1 MLLRTTMALF
11 LAMLLPGTALAQAI
25 VVGTDWQ
32 SVTAT
37 TAQGNLDGTTVEV
50 TNIGVAGSDPF
61 IDAFDLSGPDY
72 DPFALLA
79 DQECLDYSFDQN
91 WTATFSSPVTDLLLY
106 CKFWRGP
113 NPGAPPTFRYEFDQP
128 FTIVAGLGAATV
140 SGNELQLP
148 TNSFHDGILRFSGPV
163 STLSQI
169 SNNAN
174 SGSRQALTFGFAF
187 EVVDNEASSFSAV
200 KSLYR

>member
-1 MLLRTTMALF
+1 MLHRTAMVLL

-32 SVTAT
+32 SVTT
-37 TAQGNLDGTTVEV
+37 STAQGNLDGITVEV
-50 TNIGVAGSDPF
+50 TDIGVAGSAPL
-61 IDAFDLSGPDY
+61 IDAFNLSGPEY
-72 DPFALLA
+72 DPFPLLA
-79 DQECLDYSFDQN
+79 DQECVDYSFDQD
-91 WTATFSSPVTDLLLY
+91 WTATFSEPVTDLLLY

-140 SGNELQLP
+140 SGNILQLP
-148 TNSFHDGILRFSGPV
+148 TGSFHDGILQFSG
-163 STLSQI
+163 SISSLSQI

-174 SGSRQALTFGFAF
+174 NSSRQALTFGFAF
-187 EVVDNEASSFSAV
+187 EVIDNESSSFGAV

>member
-1 MLLRTTMALF
+1 MALF
-11 LAMLLPGTALAQAI
+11 LAALLPGTALAQAI

-32 SVTAT
+32 SVTAS
-37 TAQGNLDGTTVEV
+37 TAQGNLNGITVDV
-50 TNIGVAGSDPF
+50 TNIGVAGNEPSIAD
-61 IDAFDLSGPDY
+61 FDLSGPDY
-72 DPFALLA
+72 DPFALIA
-79 DQECLDYSFDQN
+79 NQEALDYGFDQN
-91 WTATFSSPVTDLLLY
+91 WTATFGAPVTDLLLY

-140 SGNELQLP
+140 SGNVLQLP
-148 TNSFHDGILRFSGPV
+148 TGSFHDGILQFSG
-163 STLSQI
+163 SISSLSQI

-187 EVVDNEASSFSAV
+187 EVIDNEASSFGAV